1 MTQTRADRSADLTNG
16 PMLQKII
23 LFSIPL
29 AASSILQLL
38 FNAAD
43 VVVVGRFAGST
54 ALAAVGSNGSLIN
67 LLVNLFVGLSLGAN
81 VVAARCFGA
90 KDEHGI
96 QDTVHT
102 AVTLGLTSGVLLA
115 VVGFFAARSLLEL
128 MSCPEDVIDLSS
140 LYLKI
145 YFIGMP
151 MNMLYNFSSALLRA
165 VGDTKRPLYCLAAA
179 GIINVVLNLV
189 FVIGF
194 SMSVAGVALAT
205 IISETVSA
213 CLVTAMLV
221 REKGAL
227 HLDLHKLG
235 FHAGALK
242 QILLIG
248 LPAGLQSTVFSLSNV
263 VIQSAINSFGS
274 TVVAGSSASSN
285 LEGFVYTAMNA
296 FAQAAVTFTSQNMGA
311 RKYHNLDRV
320 MRNCLLCAVVTGI
333 LLGGGAASSAAS
345 GSAAASS
352 EALSADVQA
361 IVDRGVLKV
370 GVKNAVKGFS
380 FQDTLTG
387 EYTGL
392 EDSLA
397 EMIAEHLG
405 VDVEFT
411 TVTAA
416 TRGELLDSGDID
428 CVLATFTI
436 TDERRKSWDFSTPYY
451 TDYVSVLVEDASGIK
466 ELADLKDKVVGVSS
480 GSTSARALVQ
490 AMIDAS
496 VISGDGFDADTF
508 NADTWKDGISFRQ
521 YDDYPAISTA
531 LSAGEVNGFCVDKSI
546 LAIYKTDGR
555 SYIDAEFSPQ
565 EYGIATKKG
574 SGFSALCDELVT
586 GWLADG
592 TIDGLIKDNGLD

>member
-1 MTQTRADRSADLTNG
+1 MKKISRRSFVKAAGTV
-16 PMLQKII
+16 
-23 LFSIPL
+23 L
-29 AASSILQLL
+29 AL
-38 FNAAD
+38 
-43 VVVVGRFAGST
+43 T
-54 ALAAVGSNGSLIN
+54 AL
-67 LLVNLFVGLSLGAN
+67 
-81 VVAARCFGA
+81 
-90 KDEHGI
+90 
-96 QDTVHT
+96 T
-102 AVTLGLTSGVLLA
+102 ACGG
-115 VVGFFAARSLLEL
+115 
-128 MSCPEDVIDLSS
+128 
-140 LYLKI
+140 
-145 YFIGMP
+145 
-151 MNMLYNFSSALLRA
+151 
-165 VGDTKRPLYCLAAA
+165 
-179 GIINVVLNLV
+179 
-189 FVIGF
+189 
-194 SMSVAGVALAT
+194 
-205 IISETVSA
+205 
-213 CLVTAMLV
+213 
-221 REKGAL
+221 
-227 HLDLHKLG
+227 
-235 FHAGALK
+235 
-242 QILLIG
+242 
-248 LPAGLQSTVFSLSNV
+248 
-263 VIQSAINSFGS
+263 
-274 TVVAGSSASSN
+274 SASS
-285 LEGFVYTAMNA
+285 TAA
-296 FAQAAVTFTSQNMGA
+296 ST
-311 RKYHNLDRV
+311 
-320 MRNCLLCAVVTGI
+320 
-333 LLGGGAASSAAS
+333 ASSAAS

-451 TDYVSVLVEDASGIK
+451 TDYVSVLVEDSSGIK
-466 ELADLKDKVVGVSS
+466 ALADLKDKVVGVSS

-531 LSAGEVNGFCVDKSI
+531 LSAGEVDGFCVDKSI

>member
-1 MTQTRADRSADLTNG
+1 MKKISRRSFVKAAGTV
-16 PMLQKII
+16 
-23 LFSIPL
+23 L
-29 AASSILQLL
+29 AL
-38 FNAAD
+38 
-43 VVVVGRFAGST
+43 T
-54 ALAAVGSNGSLIN
+54 AL
-67 LLVNLFVGLSLGAN
+67 
-81 VVAARCFGA
+81 
-90 KDEHGI
+90 
-96 QDTVHT
+96 T
-102 AVTLGLTSGVLLA
+102 ACGG
-115 VVGFFAARSLLEL
+115 
-128 MSCPEDVIDLSS
+128 
-140 LYLKI
+140 
-145 YFIGMP
+145 
-151 MNMLYNFSSALLRA
+151 
-165 VGDTKRPLYCLAAA
+165 
-179 GIINVVLNLV
+179 
-189 FVIGF
+189 
-194 SMSVAGVALAT
+194 
-205 IISETVSA
+205 
-213 CLVTAMLV
+213 
-221 REKGAL
+221 
-227 HLDLHKLG
+227 
-235 FHAGALK
+235 
-242 QILLIG
+242 
-248 LPAGLQSTVFSLSNV
+248 
-263 VIQSAINSFGS
+263 
-274 TVVAGSSASSN
+274 SASS
-285 LEGFVYTAMNA
+285 TAA
-296 FAQAAVTFTSQNMGA
+296 ST
-311 RKYHNLDRV
+311 
-320 MRNCLLCAVVTGI
+320 
-333 LLGGGAASSAAS
+333 ASSAAS

-352 EALSADVQA
+352 EALSADMQA

-436 TDERRKSWDFSTPYY
+436 TEERRKSWDFSTPYY

-490 AMIDAS
+490 AMIEAG

-531 LSAGEVNGFCVDKSI
+531 LSAGEVDGFCVDKSI